1 MPPQPGACYLALQMR
16 LNLPNSLTVFRI
28 FLVPLLVVVLLSP
41 PWATAWAKDNV
52 QGYANWLGDV
62 IDWLSEWRELVALT
76 IFLTAASTD
85 WLDGFLA
92 RRRGEVTT
100 LGQLLDPIAD
110 KLLTVSAFISLVELR
125 FAPAWMVVVIV
136 GREFIVNGMRSIAAA
151 RGTVI
156 PASPWGKYK
165 TASQVLAISLLILT
179 NTLERWGFLGVVALW
194 LVMLL
199 ALVSAA
205 DYFTRFVRDVDLGA
219 PV

>member
-1 MPPQPGACYLALQMR
+1 MPSPEVVLTGLTTIANEWRWLAVTWHVVLAVLFATLFIGWWPAAR
-16 LNLPNSLTVFRI
+16 LVGHLLIAPLLSVSVVAWLSDWREIVGVVI
-28 FLVPLLVVVLLSP
+28 FLV
-41 PWATAWAKDNV
+41 
-52 QGYANWLGDV
+52 
-62 IDWLSEWRELVALT
+62 
-76 IFLTAASTD
+76 AASTD

-92 RRRGEVTT
+92 RRRGQVTT

-125 FAPAWMVVVIV
+125 FAPAWMIVVIV
-136 GREFIVNGMRSIAAA
+136 GREFMVSGMRSIAAT

-156 PASPWGKYK
+156 PASPWGKFK

-179 NTLERWGFLGVVALW
+179 RTLDRWGFLGVVALW

-205 DYFTRFVRDVDLGA
+205 DYFHRFLRDVDLGA
-219 PV
+219 TS

>member
-1 MPPQPGACYLALQMR
+1 MR

-41 PWATAWAKDNV
+41 PWATAWVKDNV
-52 QGYANWLGDV
+52 QEYANWVGDV
-62 IDWLSEWRELVALT
+62 IDWFSEWRELVALT

-136 GREFIVNGMRSIAAA
+136 GREFIVNGMRSIAAT

-179 NTLERWGFLGVVALW
+179 NSLDRWGFLGVLALW

-205 DYFTRFVRDVDLGA
+205 DYFMRFVRDVDLGA